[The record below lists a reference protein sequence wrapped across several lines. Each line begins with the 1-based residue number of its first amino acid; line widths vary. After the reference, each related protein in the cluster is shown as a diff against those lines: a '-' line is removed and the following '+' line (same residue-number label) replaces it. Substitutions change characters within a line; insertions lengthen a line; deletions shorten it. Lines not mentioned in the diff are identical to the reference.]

1 MFGVAST
8 VTGWFSG
15 ASKDEKKAIEMQQR
29 QSQESNAAAQKLVDD
44 RRQQYNQEGGPVP
57 ADVENQNGN
66 GEVCMSYQFPIQLHL
81 GGRTHSRR

>member
-57 ADVENQNGN
+57 ADVENQNG
-66 GEVCMSYQFPIQLHL
+66 EVCMSFHFRIHSHL
-81 GGRTHSRR
+81 GCSGRTDPRR